1 MKCFGWRN
9 SGGGDYGLKISDA
22 SETQPASL
30 STGTPPARSLPR
42 RLLHRFIP
50 AQFHDPV
57 GLTKRL
63 IKSRDPAAFFA
74 MKLAGFGPLCA
85 PLDLLLQPFE
95 HRAYLSAPPRRLPV
109 VIVCGPPRSGTT
121 LVAQALIENLSVAYF
136 DNLTAL
142 FPRSPVTASRVF
154 RRFISRRSMGYSSYY
169 GRTDHLSGA
178 NDALQLWDRWLGAD
192 RTHPPTELSPEQR
205 EAMVKFFDAYEAWS
219 GLPLVAKNNNL
230 NASASLVAGALP
242 DCYFLCL
249 TREPVFLARAL
260 LRARLAI
267 HGREDLGYGLTPP
280 GSASPDPVEDVCRQV
295 MFLEQLSLK
304 QQASIGP
311 ARFRPISYEG
321 FCRDPAATLKMVTEE
336 MLHLPVP
343 PNGFPNLP
351 PKFEPTNLESDDHAL
366 LACLEHTLNR
376 LRDAAA
382 ERPESG
388 P

>member
-1 MKCFGWRN
+1 
-9 SGGGDYGLKISDA
+9 
-22 SETQPASL
+22 
-30 STGTPPARSLPR
+30 
-42 RLLHRFIP
+42 LHRFVP
-50 AQFHDPV
+50 AGFHDPV

-63 IKSRDPAAFFA
+63 INSRDPAALFA
-74 MKLAGFGPLCA
+74 MKLAAAGPLCA
-85 PLDLLLQPFE
+85 PLDILLEPFE
-95 HRAYLSAPPRRLPV
+95 RRAYQSAPPRRLPV
-109 VIVCGPPRSGTT
+109 ILVCGPPRSGTT
-121 LVAQALIENLSVAYF
+121 LLLQALIQNLPVAYF

-142 FPRSPVTASRVF
+142 FPRSPITANRLFSRV
-154 RRFISRRSMGYSSYY
+154 ISRSPMGFRSYY
-169 GRTDHLSGA
+169 GRTDRLSGS
-178 NDALQLWDRWLGAD
+178 NDGLQLWDRWLGAD
-192 RTHPPTELSPEQR
+192 RSRAPSELRPEQR
-205 EAMVKFFDAYEAWS
+205 EAMVRFFNAFEAWS
-219 GLPLVAKNNNL
+219 GRPLVAKNNNL
-230 NASASLVAGALP
+230 NASASLVAEALP
-242 DCYFLCL
+242 DSYFLCL
-249 TREPVFLARAL
+249 AREPVFLARAL
-260 LRARLAI
+260 LRARRAI

-376 LRDAAA
+376 LREAAA
-382 ERPESG
+382 ERPEPG